1 MKKQMM
7 LLFGGLSGEMKT
19 NEVPLADGVDLEG
32 FKKDDDDFLEV
43 IVEIPAGPSTRG
55 WNYTKF
61 ALQSI
66 VEKVMRSTLAGF
78 LGHQKPEEVK
88 NRFVDPVTH
97 WIGAKMEGESAFFR
111 GVIDKDATKLKRWIR
126 TGRVKQVSIFGYPKL
141 TTSNGETQVTD
152 YDALSIDWTPLD
164 RSGMPTKIVALSG
177 EMWDLDGKGPEFKED
192 KDKGGKQMEP
202 KELLQKMKE
211 MLGNKQLTFTMI
223 AGEMGWKVDQIAGE
237 MDASW
242 LKEKTQAEKD
252 LESVSQ
258 ALGVSGEMS
267 VVDAAKKAA
276 EAVEENKKYSF
287 EKAVGEMMETQIK
300 SDAIRKDLQD
310 DKTVIGRMWSYQ
322 RPNLKP
328 DMTKEQLAAEMD
340 AFMKDPVVADIVSQY
355 HTDKSPGILGG
366 KERNSTESSSLKTK
380 RVSI

>member
-1 MKKQMM
+1 M

-19 NEVPLADGVDLEG
+19 DEVPLAADVNLDD
-32 FKKDDDDFLEV
+32 FKKDDDDFLEIV
-43 IVEIPAGPSTRG
+43 VEIPAGPSTRG

-66 VEKVMRSTLAGF
+66 VEKVMRQTLAGF

-141 TTSNGETQVTD
+141 STSNGETQVID

-177 EMWDLDGKGPEFKED
+177 EMWDIDGKGPENEN
-192 KDKGGKQMEP
+192 KGGGGDMNPQ
-202 KELLQKMKE
+202 ELLKKMKE
-211 MLGNKQLTFTMI
+211 MVENKQITMTMI
-223 AGEMGWKVDQIAGE
+223 AGEMGMNAEQVAGE
-237 MDASW
+237 MDSSW
-242 LKEKTQAEKD
+242 LQEKTRAENELK
-252 LESVSQ
+252 EVSQ

-267 VVDAAKKAA
+267 VVEAAKKAA
-276 EAVEENKKYSF
+276 EAVESNKKNDF
-287 EKAVGEMMETQIK
+287 EKAIGEMMESQVK

-310 DKTVIGRMWSYQ
+310 EKTLIGRMWSYH
-322 RPNLKP
+322 RPKLKP
-328 DMTKEQLAAEMD
+328 DMTKEQLAGEMD
-340 AFMKDPVVADIVSQY
+340 AFMKDSVVADIVSKY
-355 HTDKSPGILGG
+355 HTDQPPGIPSVTSGD
-366 KERNSTESSSLKTK
+366 KQTSSSLKTK
-380 RVSI
+380 KVSI